1 MRVKRAENR
10 QIQESQRKLDN
21 EEMSEEEEE
30 EEELTDEE
38 GGCTT
43 YMAYITI

>member
-10 QIQESQRKLDN
+10 QIQESQWKLDN